1 MKRIVILVL
10 AACFFVVVPTFA
22 QQYKV
27 TDKVKLGGE
36 GGWDY
41 LTFDKDG
48 HRLFITRGSHVM
60 VVDVQ
65 TLKVSGDIPD
75 QSGLH
80 GVALVPSLNRGFA
93 SNGGDD
99 SVTIFD
105 LKTLKVLDKVKVG
118 NRPDA
123 IIYDPFTKRVFTFN
137 AKSQDST
144 ALDAATG
151 KVVGT
156 IPLGGKPE
164 TPATD
169 GKGTM
174 YVNIEDKGEI
184 AKFDPAKLTVL
195 NRWPVEGCTEPSA
208 LAYDVQHQRLFPG
221 CEKLMAVV
229 DATSG
234 KLVTTVPIGEG
245 VDAGGFNPTTQ
256 EVFMSCGNGTLSVI
270 HEDSPDK
277 YTVKQTVDTQRG
289 ARTMALD
296 DSTNAIYTVTAEFD
310 PTPPP
315 AGQRRKMIPDT
326 FTLIVVK
333 GQ

>member
-1 MKRIVILVL
+1 MKRIVALFFAAFML
-10 AACFFVVVPTFA
+10 AAFPAPA
-22 QQYKV
+22 QQYKA

-41 LTFDKDG
+41 LTFDKEG
-48 HRLFITRGSHVM
+48 QRLFITRGSHIM
-60 VVDVQ
+60 VVDTQ
-65 TLKVSGDIPD
+65 SLKLTSDIAD

-80 GVALVPSLNRGFA
+80 GVALVPGLNRGFA

-118 NRPDA
+118 TRPDA

-156 IPLGGKPE
+156 VPLGGKPE

-174 YVNIEDKGEI
+174 YVNIEDKNEI

-195 NRWPVEGCTEPSA
+195 SRWPVAGCTEPSA
-208 LAYDVQHQRLFPG
+208 LAYDLQHQRLFAG

-245 VDAGGFNPTTQ
+245 VDAGGFNPGTQ
-256 EVFMSCGNGTLSVI
+256 EVFMSCGNGTLSVV

-277 YTVKQTVDTQRG
+277 YSVKQTVETQRG

-296 DSTNAIYTVTAEFD
+296 DSTNTIYTVTAEFD
-310 PTPPP
+310 PAPPP
-315 AGQRRKMIPDT
+315 PGQRRKMIPDT

-333 GQ
+333 AQ